1 MRVCHLWL
9 CSCAPVSCKNEQK
22 QHENNLV
29 LKVVNT
35 IKNTVLHGTFTLCVV
50 SSTAHP
56 SSFQGEYSCKIH
68 NVKKSTPVVSYLT
81 ALQNMTGQILLCN
94 YAFFFVLLSWWYIFF
109 LIKMYSQC
117 IWYKNGKFN
126 FGNRT
131 SKLKIEKVLNEELT
145 ISGEQFSIDTFHF

>member
-1 MRVCHLWL
+1 MRVVCHLWL

-94 YAFFFVLLSWWYIFF
+94 YAFFFVLLSCWYIIF
-109 LIKMYSQC
+109 LIKMYLVS
-117 IWYKNGKFN
+117 KFLVQ
-126 FGNRT
+126 FWLQDFKVENRK
-131 SKLKIEKVLNEELT
+131 SVK
-145 ISGEQFSIDTFHF
+145 